1 MARDRS
7 PKCKQCRREGMK
19 LFLKGERCLTEK
31 CAIER
36 RSYPP
41 GEHGRGRIKQS
52 EYLLQL
58 REKQKAR
65 RYYGLLETQFRTYY
79 EKATRQGGVT
89 GDNLLR
95 ALQTRLDNVVYRL
108 GFAASRAQA
117 RQLVRHGHFSVNGRR
132 VNIPSYQVRPD
143 RGFGY
148 TFGNSLRRVLL
159 SSLEGA
165 AVTSVKLEG
174 VAHEFT
180 TLPGVREDVT
190 DIILNLKQLV
200 CILHGDSPEIE
211 VRLTAKGEGTITAAD
226 IEAPADLE
234 ILNPELEI
242 ANLSSKGRLEITLTI
257 GRGRGYVPAEGNRG
271 QAHTIGV
278 IPVDSMFSPIRRVAY
293 DVESARV
300 GQRTDYDKL
309 ILDVT
314 TNGSIEPKD
323 AIAQAAEILIRQLAI
338 FTDLERMEGFGADAQ
353 PLDSGPMVDVQ
364 LAHGMENFPIE
375 ELELGVRSY
384 NCLKRVGI
392 ETIGDLVT
400 KTENELGS
408 IPNFGK
414 KSIEE
419 VKETLAQHGLRLR
432 GDNGGSP
439 EV

>member
-65 RYYGLLETQFRTYY
+65 RYYGLLENQFRTYY
-79 EKATRQGGVT
+79 EKANRIGGIT
-89 GDNLLR
+89 GENLLR
-95 ALQTRLDNVVYRL
+95 ILETRLDNVVYRL

-132 VNIPSYQVRPD
+132 VNIPSYQVKPDDIVTLKNGSSAEQIVRDATDLTAAVAPWLQADHEGLEENHGVFAIEPLD

-165 AVTSVKLEG
+165 AVTTVKIEG

-190 DIILNLKQLV
+190 DVILNLKQLV
-200 CILHGDSPEIE
+200 CILHGESPEVE
-211 VRLTAKGEGTITAAD
+211 VRLTARGEGTVTAAD

-234 ILNPELEI
+234 ILNPDLEI

-271 QAHTIGV
+271 AAHTIGV
-278 IPVDSMFSPIRRVAY
+278 IPVDSMFSPIQRVSY
-293 DVESARV
+293 DVEAARV

-314 TNGSIEPKD
+314 TDGSIDPKD

-338 FTDLERMEGFGADAQ
+338 FTDLDRM
-353 PLDSGPMVDVQ
+353 DVF
-364 LAHGMENFPIE
+364 NSDP
-375 ELELGVRSY
+375 
-384 NCLKRVGI
+384 
-392 ETIGDLVT
+392 
-400 KTENELGS
+400 
-408 IPNFGK
+408 
-414 KSIEE
+414 
-419 VKETLAQHGLRLR
+419 
-432 GDNGGSP
+432 
-439 EV
+439 